1 MKIKNIIDEDF
12 TNYKKPSM
20 FIAFPY
26 CTFKCDRECGKPI
39 CQNSDLAY
47 APNIEIET
55 GIIIQRYLNNPI
67 TSALVLGGLE
77 PFDSFGD
84 MVSLIYQFRLE
95 CDDDIIIYTGY
106 VEDEI
111 FTQVIML
118 KEFKNIIIKFGRYI
132 PNSNKHYSNLLGIEL
147 ASDNQYAVKIS

>member
-47 APNIEIET
+47 APNIEIEI

-111 FTQVIML
+111 FTQVNML
-118 KEFKNIIIKFGRYI
+118 KEFGNIIIKFGRYI
-132 PNSNKHYSNLLGIEL
+132 PDNNKHYDEILGIE
-147 ASDNQYAVKIS
+147 D

>member
-39 CQNSDLAY
+39 CQNSKLVK
-47 APNIEIET
+47 APNIEIGAEV
-55 GIIIQRYLNNPI
+55 IIQRYLSNPI
-67 TSALVLGGLE
+67 TTAIVLGGLE

-84 MVSLIYQFRLE
+84 LISLIYLLRLVRG
-95 CDDDIIIYTGY
+95 DDVVIYTGY
-106 VEDEI
+106 TESEI
-111 FTQVIML
+111 FTQVNML
-118 KEFKNIIIKFGRYI
+118 KEFGNIIIKFGRYI
-132 PNSNKHYSNLLGIEL
+132 PDNNKHYDEILGIEL
-147 ASDNQYAVKIS
+147 ASDNQYARRIS